1 MRNKTKSFKT
11 YYTEVL
17 IMIKKVLLIFVLILV
32 VAGGILLFSPTK
44 AENSQRIF
52 TSKEIENLKEISL
65 DGDFDVN
72 ITASDSKDIK
82 CSFSKVQKGFILG
95 AYNFESGIEND
106 VLNVTSSSKIGTV
119 CFGGYEGLSLNI
131 DIPKSYKN
139 KISIRS
145 KLSKIKITNSSS
157 KNIQCDVHDS
167 DIKISLNNICGN
179 ITVNSNLGNIN
190 LKLPKDEKFNLSAKS
205 HMGKVTNDLDS
216 NVDHSLKEKNI
227 NLLSSD
233 GDINISEN

>member
-1 MRNKTKSFKT
+1 
-11 YYTEVL
+11 
-17 IMIKKVLLIFVLILV
+17 MIKKVLLIFVLILA

-82 CSFSKVQKGFILG
+82 CNFSKAQKGFVFG

-106 VLNVTSSSKIGTV
+106 VLNVTLSSKIGTV
-119 CFGGYEGLSLNI
+119 CLGGYERLSLNI

-139 KISIRS
+139 KLSIKS
-145 KLSKIKITNSSS
+145 KLSKIKIVNSSS
-157 KNIQCDVHDS
+157 KDIQCDVHDS
-167 DIKISLNNICGN
+167 NIKISLNNIGGN

-190 LKLPKDEKFNLSAKS
+190 LKLPKDEKFNLSAKT
-205 HMGKVTNDLDS
+205 HMGKVTNNLDS